1 MKKMMRSFAPGAV
14 VKFEDQGKA
23 FSEIEVDEEQQVAE
37 KILPVADGR
46 IIQGDTIIER
56 SSPPGAKRATWKTR
70 QKED

>member
-1 MKKMMRSFAPGAV
+1 MKKMTRNFAPGAV

-23 FSEIEVDEEQQVAE
+23 FSEVDEEQQVAE